1 MKIRMDRLYNAV
13 QKACNHVTYRSEEMK
28 SFIIELT
35 INEPDLTKGIPA
47 AICTAKVD
55 YETKEAKITVMAEI
69 YDEMDNVDPVVTR
82 IIREQVK
89 PRS

>member
-1 MKIRMDRLYNAV
+1 MDRLYNAI

-28 SFIIELT
+28 NFTVELSVT
-35 INEPDLTKGIPA
+35 EPDLAKGIA
-47 AICTAKVD
+47 AAVCNATVN
-55 YETKEAKITVMAEI
+55 YETKEAKITVTAEI

-89 PRS
+89 PR